1 MKDKEDS
8 HTKNLAS
15 FREIIAQLLYIEPEY
30 QPTYPEIG
38 LENLLA
44 FDENLKTVIVD
55 INNAEALHE
64 AALQIRYNVFNLS
77 SIIPRIL
84 ENFTLSEKE
93 DQHTLKVNA
102 VIKKIKK
109 SGLVKKNYG
118 EQSKEN
124 THTKI
129 VKEIS
134 QTRIDNCQNN
144 FSQLIELLRKSPKYT
159 PKEKDLTLNALTL
172 RLNQMGKAN
181 KKVIQL
187 RLALDQMRGRRNKLL
202 YEGEMS
208 AIDLSKRIKR
218 HIKNLYNSKDHRY
231 KKISMLKLRKIKY

>member
-30 QPTYPEIG
+30 LPPYPEIQ

-44 FDENLKTVIVD
+44 FDETLKTVIVD
-55 INNAEALHE
+55 INNAGALHE
-64 AALQIRYNVFNLS
+64 GALQARYDVFNLR

-84 ENFTLSEKE
+84 ETFTLSEKE
-93 DQHTLKVNA
+93 DQHILKINA

-109 SGLVKKNYG
+109 SGLVKKNF
-118 EQSKEN
+118 ENQSKEN
-124 THTKI
+124 THTEI
-129 VKEIS
+129 AKEIS
-134 QTRIDNCQNN
+134 QRRIDNCQNN
-144 FSQLIELLRKSPKYT
+144 FSQLIDLLRESTKYK
-159 PKEKDLTLNALTL
+159 PKEKDITLNALML
-172 RLNQMGKAN
+172 RLNQMDKAN

-187 RLALDQMRGRRNKLL
+187 RQSLDQVRGRRNKLL
-202 YEGEMS
+202 YQGEMS

-218 HIKNLYNSKDHRY
+218 YIKNLYNSKDHRY